1 MDTSFKD
8 FIDNILYHLLF
19 DRIDQIFPE
28 FNFKKRGHNWV
39 SNNNLKVTG
48 ETGDKVGAVIVYH
61 DRPYYFKDYTRGG
74 RAITTYLVEQG
85 KAKDWT
91 GAVRYLADSLG
102 LEIPNNDPNG
112 EDQVKFRQAEKRA
125 SLFEV
130 VNDFFIDCLSNKD
143 NEVAR
148 SSQAERARSYLR
160 GRGFTEDMLRT
171 HFQELE
177 AQSNKAEIGLV
188 PSFGQIKKHLES
200 KMFSSEEV
208 DNLLLDSLS
217 SLAVNRVT
225 IPLRDPIG
233 RVKGFAFRS
242 VGEEGVGPKYLYA
255 VGLDKSSLLFNLKVV
270 KGDKDLVIVEGLI
283 DALHARA
290 LGLDNVVALGGT
302 SFNPNQIK
310 LAQRYGAEKLTLCLD
325 NDKAGIE
332 ATMRAIDLIKKTSPN
347 LKLYIASL
355 PQGIKDPDELITKSG
370 IDALKT
376 VIKEAQSYLGFHLDI
391 TLSRFTDNTDKGRDE
406 ILEDFRRVSYLAT
419 SPVERELVLEKFINK
434 AEPLGITRKALDL
447 CAERIKS
454 GIEREREAKRIEKTL
469 SNANTLLK
477 EGKLEGVN
485 ELLGKH
491 SKQNNTAI
499 SEGAFSELLKP
510 VTEREVSERLKLK
523 PEGLPSGYTFKGEEL
538 LIPSGAITILS
549 APTSHGKTSFLINLA
564 LSVAKKSQD
573 IKPIHFF
580 SYEENQEAIILK
592 ALNTFSNTEISK
604 NNRRSIEAYLRDGSE
619 QFFNRE
625 TREAKEKIA
634 LFKQDKE
641 KFFNDYLVTRKLNFH
656 YVSYSVEEL
665 VSAIHYLN
673 KADEVGAVFID
684 YMQLLRLK
692 NHKASSRQEELKQIC
707 LDLKDCSVK
716 TGIPLILGAQ
726 FNRTVIK
733 IEAIHPTAIGEAGDI
748 ERIANLIIG
757 FWNRT
762 FNELDKESKPLPE
775 IYAKILK
782 GRDIGSGAEESFD
795 FNGNTGK
802 IANKIPLVKSNLF

>member
-1 MDTSFKD
+1 MDTSLKD
-8 FIDNILYHLLF
+8 FNDNVLYPSLF
-19 DRIDQIFPE
+19 DSLDQVFPE
-28 FNFKKRGHNWV
+28 FQFRKNGPNWV
-39 SNNNLKVTG
+39 SGNKLKVTG
-48 ETGDKVGAVIVYH
+48 ETGDKVGSVMVYR
-61 DRPYYFKDYTRGG
+61 DRPYYLKDYTRDG
-74 RAITTYLVEQG
+74 RAITTYLEEQG
-85 KAKDWT
+85 KASDWIE
-91 GAVRYLADSLG
+91 AVRYLANNLG
-102 LEIPNNDPNG
+102 LEIPSDDLSK
-112 EDQVKFRQAEKRA
+112 EDRAKYRQAEKKA
-125 SLFEV
+125 SLYEA

-143 NEVAR
+143 NEIAKSAEANKAR
-148 SSQAERARSYLR
+148 LYLAER
-160 GRGFTEDMLRT
+160 GFNQDNLRT
-171 HFQELE
+171 HFQELD

-188 PSFGQIKKHLES
+188 PSFTQIKNHLEN
-200 KMFSSEEV
+200 KIFSSGEI
-208 DNLLLDSLS
+208 DNLLLNSLS
-217 SLAVNRVT
+217 SLVVNRVT

-233 RVKGFAFRS
+233 RIKGFAFRAITA
-242 VGEEGVGPKYLYA
+242 EDTGPKYLYSS
-255 VGLDKSSLLFNLKVV
+255 GLDKSSFLFNLRAV

-290 LGLDNVVALGGT
+290 LGLENVVALGGT
-302 SFNPNQIK
+302 SFNATQLK

-325 NDKAGIE
+325 NDRAGIE
-332 ATMRAIDLIKKTSPN
+332 ATIRAIDLIKKTSPD
-347 LKLYIASL
+347 LKFYIASL
-355 PQGIKDPDELITKSG
+355 PKDVKDPDELITKSG
-370 IDALKT
+370 IEALKT

-391 TLSRFTDNTDKGRDE
+391 TLSRFTENTDKGRDE
-406 ILEDFRRVSYLAT
+406 LLDDFRQVSYLA
-419 SPVERELVLEKFINK
+419 SNPVERELVLEKFINK
-434 AEPLGITRKALDL
+434 AEPLGITRKALEL
-447 CAERIKS
+447 YAERIKS
-454 GIEREREAKRIEKTL
+454 GLEREKEAKRIDKAL
-469 SNANTLLK
+469 SDAKALLE
-477 EGKLEGVN
+477 EGKLERAN

-491 SKQNNTAI
+491 SKQNNIAI
-499 SEGAFSELLKP
+499 SEDAFSGLLKP
-510 VTEREVSERLKLK
+510 ITEGEVSERLKIK
-523 PEGLPSGYTFKGEEL
+523 PESLPSGYTFKGEEL

-619 QFFNRE
+619 QFFKKE
-625 TREAKEKIA
+625 GKEKID

-641 KFFNDYLVTRKLNFH
+641 KFFKEYLSTRKLNFH

-673 KADEVGAVFID
+673 KAGEVGAVFID
-684 YMQLLRLK
+684 YMQILRLK

-707 LDLKDCSVK
+707 LDLKDCSVE

-726 FNRTVIK
+726 FNRTVTT

-762 FNELDKESKPLPE
+762 FSELGKDPKVSPE

-782 GRDIGSGAEESFD
+782 GRDIGAGAEEVFD

-802 IANKIPLVKSNLF
+802 IANKIPLFKKSPF